1 VARLVRQHEGDL
13 TEAGLSEAAGR
24 LSAMAK
30 VPVLGM
36 RLRHQ
41 GLERGAEH
49 DGCGGRWFDLV
60 SAVPRRHGENAP
72 EDCSRRRAWSEE
84 GHIGADGG
92 EKTGRSA
99 GVNRV
104 ANMGVEAGS

>member
-1 VARLVRQHEGDL
+1 VRSWHDLVRQHEGDL
-13 TEAGLSEAAGR
+13 IEAGLSEAAGR

-30 VPVLGM
+30 VPAVGM

-72 EDCSRRRAWSEE
+72 RIALEE
-84 GHIGADGG
+84 GLGAR
-92 EKTGRSA
+92 KRISA
-99 GVNRV
+99 PMAARRPAAAPV
-104 ANMGVEAGS
+104 